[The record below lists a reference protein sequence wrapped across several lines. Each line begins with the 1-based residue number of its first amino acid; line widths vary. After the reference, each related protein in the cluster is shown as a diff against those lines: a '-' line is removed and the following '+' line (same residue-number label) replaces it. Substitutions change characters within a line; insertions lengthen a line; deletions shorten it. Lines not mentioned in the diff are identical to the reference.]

1 MMTDPE
7 FQFLLSNLDHGS
19 EKQFQLSGPDQ
30 QRFLRRPHRFHV
42 TGSTWHKSLTAE
54 NRRSVIATWMRPE
67 ILIALW
73 EAKQVWSFATS
84 VRTLSPASFK
94 IPDAFL
100 RAIGASEVRCVY
112 ECGGVALR
120 DVCTEP
126 VTKDHIR
133 QCVGNLEGQ
142 CRSGKGAHAHK
153 GTLFIR

>member
-1 MMTDPE
+1 MHTVRE
-7 FQFLLSNLDHGS
+7 VFQSAAAISTLRMKSS
-19 EKQFQLSGPDQ
+19 PSQF
-30 QRFLRRPHRFHV
+30 
-42 TGSTWHKSLTAE
+42 K
-54 NRRSVIATWMRPE
+54 